1 MKGIVVTN
9 STLSAPSG
17 TNGRR
22 STSITA
28 ARVGRRF
35 ALSRL
40 CRRRTRCTLR
50 SALSEP
56 FIQFRGVRKAFGA
69 KVVYSSLDLSVAR
82 GEALTVVG
90 GSGVGKSVM
99 LKMLIGL
106 LRPDAGSV
114 RFDGSEV
121 TAMRDSELSQLRQRI
136 AMLFQAGAL
145 FDSMTVGENVAYGLE
160 EHFREQMSPQAIQE
174 RVAWALDLVG
184 LPGVQPMDPA
194 DLSGGMRKRVA
205 LARSI
210 AVQPE
215 VVLYDEPT
223 TGLDPINTARVNHL
237 IMGLQ
242 KRLKI
247 TSIVVTHDM
256 KSAFQ
261 ISDRIAMV
269 HGGRVIYQGTTAE
282 FRSASDPR
290 ISDFIEG
297 RAPVIEDV
305 ETLLNA

>member
-1 MKGIVVTN
+1 LANT
-9 STLSAPSG
+9 AQ
-17 TNGRR
+17 
-22 STSITA
+22 TSINA
-28 ARVGRRF
+28 GGD
-35 ALSRL
+35 
-40 CRRRTRCTLR
+40 
-50 SALSEP
+50 EP
-56 FIQFRGVRKAFGA
+56 FIQFRSVRKAFGE
-69 KVVYSSLDLSVAR
+69 KVVYSGLNLSVER
-82 GEALTVVG
+82 GSALTIVG

-114 RFDGSEV
+114 RFDGREV
-121 TAMRDSELSQLRQRI
+121 THMSERQLSLLRQRI

-160 EHFREQMSPQAIQE
+160 EHFRETMSLTE
-174 RVAWALDLVG
+174 RKDRVAWALELVG
-184 LPGVQPMDPA
+184 LPGIEDMDPA

-242 KRLKI
+242 RRLSI

-256 KSAFQ
+256 KSAFT
-261 ISDRIAMV
+261 ISDHIAMV
-269 HGGRVIYQGTTAE
+269 HGGRIIYQGTTRE
-282 FRSASDPR
+282 FQGTTDSRV
-290 ISDFIEG
+290 SDFIEG
-297 RAPVIEDV
+297 RAPVNEDV
-305 ETLLNA
+305 ETLLKA